1 MSEKNKS
8 IERLLTGINN
18 YITYGYVDS
27 MSFNEASDDLFDY
40 LSELTSLDS
49 KKAFFYYKKILTD
62 KNINDYFL

>member
-49 KKAFFYYKKILTD
+49 KKAFFIIKK
-62 KNINDYFL
+62 Y